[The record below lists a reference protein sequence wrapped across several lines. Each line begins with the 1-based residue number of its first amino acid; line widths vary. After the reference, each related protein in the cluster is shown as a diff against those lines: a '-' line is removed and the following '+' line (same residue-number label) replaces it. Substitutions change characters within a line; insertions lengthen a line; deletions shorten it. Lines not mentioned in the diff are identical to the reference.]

1 MPVDLFKKLS
11 RTDKSDLENE
21 INDADKEIPAISGL
35 VKKTDYNVKIND
47 IEDKIT
53 LTINVLLRLIMT
65 NIRVIMLNAKIK
77 KINQLINLQFLK

>member
-77 KINQLINLQFLK
+77 KINQLINLQFLN

>member
-77 KINQLINLQFLK
+77 KSIS